1 MNNLDIVRIASSKL
15 AAPYWFG
22 TFGQV
27 ASAALLEAKS
37 KQYPQHYTADRMPV
51 YKQQFGKQVFDC
63 SGLLKYILM
72 TEAETKPLKYIAAL
86 DYSADSFYQKAA
98 VKGDI
103 STLPEIPGIGLHSA
117 GHVGLYIGNGKLI
130 EARGFAYG
138 TVQSNL
144 QNRSF
149 QHWFYLPNVDYPAPN
164 KTNLKQIADQLKQIA
179 NQLDSMD

>member
-1 MNNLDIVRIASSKL
+1 MNNNDIVRIATSKL
-15 AAPYWFG
+15 TAPYWFG
-22 TFGQV
+22 TFGQI

-72 TEAETKPLKYIAAL
+72 TEAETKPLKYIASL
-86 DYSADSFYQKAA
+86 DYSADSFYQKAT
-98 VKGDI
+98 VRGDI
-103 STLPEIPGIGLHSA
+103 ATLPEIPGVGLHST

-138 TVQSNL
+138 TVQSKL

-164 KTNLKQIADQLKQIA
+164 NTNLKQIADQLRTIA
-179 NQLDSMD
+179 DKLDSIT